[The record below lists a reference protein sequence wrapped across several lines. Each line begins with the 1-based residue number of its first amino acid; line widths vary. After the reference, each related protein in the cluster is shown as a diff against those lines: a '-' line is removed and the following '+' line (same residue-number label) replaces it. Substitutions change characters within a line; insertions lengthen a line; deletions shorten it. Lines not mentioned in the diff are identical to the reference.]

1 MCRRA
6 SRPDESTVSVFWGGR
21 SATFNLGLREKYWRE
36 HVKDMLLGTDAQAR
50 PCLMLDPITA
60 RQFIDRGGF
69 KDKKA
74 LIRWLHETAEM
85 PAGRYW
91 DLQLV
96 QNYIYPRATYGEE
109 PFALEPQGRPERT
122 DPLFPG
128 RRHQRGGRRRRDQR
142 LLADHGLDV
151 SQDRVGRRVAVVQ
164 SGTLDPPVPA
174 KAGTQSYSQRLDSA
188 LTRE

>member
-6 SRPDESTVSVFWGGR
+6 SSRTKSTVSVFWGGR

-36 HVKDMLLGTDAQAR
+36 HVKDMLAGTDAQAR
-50 PCLMLDPITA
+50 PCLLLDPIVA

-69 KDKKA
+69 KEKKQ

-109 PFALEPQGRPERT
+109 PFASNLKADPNELIRIFPE
-122 DPLFPG
+122 DDINVVVV
-128 RRHQRGGRRRRDQR
+128 GGESNGYWQIMGATYRKT
-142 LLADHGLDV
+142 V
-151 SQDRVGRRVAVVQ
+151 SVDAWR
-164 SGTLDPPVPA
+164 
-174 KAGTQSYSQRLDSA
+174 
-188 LTRE
+188 